1 MIESVYNYIIML
13 SFVLVAYIT
22 LGVSRK
28 FKLPEPLILFLLG
41 IIMQFFIHIEFFT
54 IIEICLVLL
63 IFDVGAHLVPKKFDN
78 HALKFGE
85 FILSSWFIFTL
96 LFWVFL
102 SYFWSY
108 NVWYLNLTWSVFMSS
123 IITASSQFEL
133 LKSFKIKYNRLY
145 FLTELEDNLS
155 NSFMMIVGLISLLFL
170 TNYSSTGTALNI
182 LLKTLSQIF
191 VDLSVGVFLGFIM
204 LFFIVK
210 VFKRRFVH
218 YLTFIFAIL
227 IYFISVYFGGFGLIA
242 VFIASIFY
250 NNVKSKEAEMHEFVP
265 FIRNLVYILVFI
277 FIGYFIIIDNF
288 AIVWSVILFMIYLLI
303 RYVLLKIMLKYTQSF
318 IAFDCPKGLA
328 TGALLLFTY
337 KSLSWCCGIR
347 EMTFFSIIA
356 MFFIW
361 CILFSYSLNLY
372 THKITN

>member
-1 MIESVYNYIIML
+1 MIEPIVNYIIML
-13 SFVLVAYIT
+13 LFVLIGYIT
-22 LGVSRK
+22 LSISRK

-41 IIMQFFIHIEFFT
+41 VVMQFFTNIEFFT
-54 IIEICLVLL
+54 IIKICLILL
-63 IFDVGAHLVPKKFDN
+63 IFDVGAHLVPKKFDT

-96 LFWVFL
+96 LFWIFL
-102 SYFWSY
+102 SYFWSH
-108 NVWYLNLTWSVFMSS
+108 NVWYLNLTWSVLISS
-123 IITASSQFEL
+123 VITACSQFEL
-133 LKSFKIKYNRLY
+133 LKTFKVKHNRLY

-170 TNYSSTGTALNI
+170 TNYSITNTISNI

-191 VDLSVGVFLGFIM
+191 IDLSVGVFFGFIL
-204 LFFIVK
+204 LFFIVR
-210 VFKRRFVH
+210 VFKRKYVH

-227 IYFISVYFGGFGLIA
+227 IYFICIYFGGFGLIA

-250 NNVKSKEAEMHEFVP
+250 NNIKSKEAEMHEFKP

-277 FIGYFIIIDNF
+277 LLGYFIFLDNF
-288 AIVWSVILFMIYLLI
+288 VLVWSVILFMIYLLI
-303 RYVLLKIMLKYTQSF
+303 RYVLLKIMLRYTQSF

-337 KSLSWCCGIR
+337 KSLSWCCGVR
-347 EMTFFSIIA
+347 EITFFSIIV

-361 CILFSYSLNLY
+361 CILFSYFLNLY